1 MRQLETAMQCDAS
14 LSPDSIIHNI
24 IKARY
29 TKAKAVDEGKFQQ
42 LLWRVML
49 HTTPAA
55 PHPSPASYSSDTPP
69 LYWWWWWVENSGD
82 LWKQCEMKIW
92 HVLIAFITHWVILYC
107 HRHPQHT
114 SGSGDV
120 FIIRLSEDI
129 KQKPLMSHGVIY
141 MPWQPLSSAIINPE
155 ILLILSKISENFN
168 TWDGKG
174 GSL

>member
-1 MRQLETAMQCDAS
+1 
-14 LSPDSIIHNI
+14 
-24 IKARY
+24 
-29 TKAKAVDEGKFQQ
+29 
-42 LLWRVML
+42 
-49 HTTPAA
+49 
-55 PHPSPASYSSDTPP
+55 
-69 LYWWWWWVENSGD
+69 
-82 LWKQCEMKIW
+82 MKIW

-155 ILLILSKISENFN
+155 ILLILSKISENFS

-174 GSL
+174 GRESIMRYNYLDIAFLDIALSVRNWFDWTKFSFVILDREFLAVLWLCIATTTLTHCSK